1 MTELN
6 IDFSSLGQWMKE
18 DIVNSCSSD
27 NNKSIIMQP
36 LSGCCNL
43 YLSKKIMNL
52 SRIKFHRWLDSD
64 GKLKS
69 QQVES
74 VNKKKILDKIGL

>member
-6 IDFSSLGQWMKE
+6 IDFSSLGQWLKK
-18 DIVNSCSSD
+18 DIVNSCSND

-43 YLSKKIMNL
+43 YPSKKIMNL
-52 SRIKFHRWLDSD
+52 SRIKFHRWLNSD
-64 GKLKS
+64 GKLQS
-69 QQVES
+69 QQGES
-74 VNKKKILDKIGL
+74 VNKKINI

>member
-6 IDFSSLGQWMKE
+6 TDFSSLGQWLKK
-18 DIVNSCSSD
+18 DIVNSFSND

-43 YLSKKIMNL
+43 YPSKKNNEFKSNQIPQMA
-52 SRIKFHRWLDSD
+52 KF
-64 GKLKS
+64 
-69 QQVES
+69 
-74 VNKKKILDKIGL
+74 